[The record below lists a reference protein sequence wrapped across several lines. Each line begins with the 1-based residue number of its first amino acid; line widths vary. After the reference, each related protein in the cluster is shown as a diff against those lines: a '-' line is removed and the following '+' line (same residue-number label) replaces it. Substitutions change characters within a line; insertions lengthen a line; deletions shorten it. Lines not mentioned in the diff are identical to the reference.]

1 MKLVID
7 SEVCKKYNLT
17 LEEVLVL
24 YLSYKEI
31 DVCDVI
37 ESILDKNVGYKNL
50 YNDKLIVLGSNAREL
65 LQSIIVDSN
74 ST

>member
-37 ESILDKNVGYKNL
+37 V
-50 YNDKLIVLGSNAREL
+50 
-65 LQSIIVDSN
+65 
-74 ST
+74 